1 MRFIANIYKELI
13 IIIIMKKGLSKKTVV
28 LLVIIAIAFA
38 VFSVA
43 YTQFGLGEKVS
54 TTAPASSESGL
65 GEVGI
70 NILPPITDDKTVTGN
85 ENG

>member
-38 VFSVA
+38 VFSIA
-43 YTQFGLGEKVS
+43 YVQFGLGEKIS
-54 TTAPASSESGL
+54 TNAPEGSESGA

-70 NILPPITDDKTVTGN
+70 NILPPITDDKTTTGN